1 MGSKKKKKMVEQRF
15 RTPAHFGGQGF
26 ETKIQKLSK
35 TSLLGK
41 VSHAL
46 SIAENAHVS
55 ILYAQG
61 MGLLFGSTFCA
72 EYSPPMRHNVP
83 LTGLCYV
90 S

>member
-1 MGSKKKKKMVEQRF
+1 MVEQRF
-15 RTPAHFGGQGF
+15 RTPAL
-26 ETKIQKLSK
+26 QKFSK

-46 SIAENAHVS
+46 SIAENAHPS
-55 ILYAQG
+55 SMLKAWDFYLEAH
-61 MGLLFGSTFCA
+61 SA